1 MTAASSRFP
10 ALRIPKKL
18 PRRALPAPPAFA
30 VRAALR
36 VRKAFLRAADAV
48 VPAQLAVFERVAATA
63 GSVVITELARLRV
76 ADLVA
81 ERPLT
86 AAEIASRTATD
97 PDAMSRTMRAAVAM
111 GLFVRDRDGRFA
123 NNRLSRG
130 LRTDDAY
137 SVRSFAEYF
146 GSGSNMS
153 AWLDFRGTLRT
164 GGSAFDRVHGKSIWE
179 WFEDHPDEREMF
191 AQCMMTM
198 TLAQA
203 PGIAAAYPW
212 SELRSVCD
220 VGGGRGTL
228 VSELLVQHAHL
239 VATLCDAPGVLELAR
254 PLLADRG
261 VAARVRYAPG
271 SFFEPLPGGSDAYVL
286 KNVLHDWND
295 ERCLAILRNCR
306 AAMGPGTKLLV
317 IEAIVGGEP
326 DAFSSLGALADLQ
339 MMVVCEGGRE
349 RSRADFERLLEASG
363 FRLGRVIP
371 TPTPMTILEGVAL

>member
-1 MTAASSRFP
+1 MTAASAHFPLRF
-10 ALRIPKKL
+10 AKKL

-30 VRAALR
+30 VRAALM
-36 VRKAFLRAADAV
+36 VRKALLRAADAV
-48 VPAQLAVFERVAATA
+48 VPAQLAVFERVTATA
-63 GSVVITELARLRV
+63 GQIVITELARLRV

-81 ERPLT
+81 DGPLS
-86 AAEIASRTATD
+86 ASELATRTATC

-111 GLFVRDRDGRFA
+111 GFFARDAEGGFA
-123 NNRLSRG
+123 NNRLSGG
-130 LRTDDAY
+130 LRTDDTY

-146 GSGSNMS
+146 GSSSNMS

-164 GGSAFDRVHGKSIWE
+164 GRSAFDRVHGKSIWA
-179 WFEDHPDEREMF
+179 WFEEHPEEREMF
-191 AQCMMTM
+191 AECMMTM

-212 SELRSVCD
+212 SEIHTLCD

-228 VSELLVQHAHL
+228 VSELLVQHPHL
-239 VATLCDAPGVLELAR
+239 TATLCDARGVLELAR
-254 PLLADRG
+254 PLLAEREVG
-261 VAARVRYAPG
+261 SRVRYSPG
-271 SFFEPLPGGSDAYVL
+271 SFFEPLPVGADAYVM

-306 AAMGPGTKLLV
+306 ASMRRGQKLLV
-317 IEAIVGGEP
+317 IEALVDEVP

-349 RSRADFERLLEASG
+349 RSRTDYERLLSACG
-363 FRLGRVIP
+363 FRMGRVIP